1 LVIFLILVSMN
12 FIIRKE
18 ENYSCVKVVRDHLD
32 SFVSP
37 ELKAELVMLSNNGER
52 NIILDLSDCNYC
64 DSSGLSAILV
74 GNRLCEDSEGT
85 FVIFNLSQNVEKMIK
100 LAMLDSILVIASNL
114 EEAEKILID
123 KSRLE

>member
-1 LVIFLILVSMN
+1 MN

-18 ENYSCVKVVRDHLD
+18 ENYSCVKVVRDRLD
-32 SFVSP
+32 SFISP
-37 ELKAELVMLSNNGER
+37 ELKAELLVLSNNEEQ
-52 NIILDLSDCNYC
+52 NIILDFSDCSYC

-85 FVIFNLSQNVEKMIK
+85 FIICNLSQSVEKMIK
-100 LAMLDSILVIASNL
+100 LAMLDSILVIASDL

-123 KSRLE
+123 KSQL

>member
-1 LVIFLILVSMN
+1 MN

-18 ENYSCVKVVRDHLD
+18 ENYSCVKVVRERLD
-32 SFVSP
+32 SFISP
-37 ELKAELVMLSNNGER
+37 ELKAELVVLSNNEEQ
-52 NIILDLSDCNYC
+52 NIILDLSDCSYC

-85 FVIFNLSQNVEKMIK
+85 FIICNLSQSVEKMIK

-114 EEAEKILID
+114 EEAEKILSK
-123 KSRLE
+123 KS

>member
-1 LVIFLILVSMN
+1 MN

-18 ENYSCVKVVRDHLD
+18 DNYSCVKVVKDRLD
-32 SFVSP
+32 SFISP
-37 ELKAELVMLSNNGER
+37 DLKAELVMLSNKQER
-52 NIILDLSDCNYC
+52 NIILDLSDCSYC

-85 FVIFNLSQNVEKMIK
+85 FIICNLSTNVEKMIK

-114 EEAEKILID
+114 EEAEKILIS
-123 KSRLE
+123 K

>member
-1 LVIFLILVSMN
+1 MN

-18 ENYSCVKVVRDHLD
+18 DNYSCVKVVKDRLD
-32 SFVSP
+32 SFISP
-37 ELKAELVMLSNNGER
+37 DLKAELVMLSNNQER
-52 NIILDLSDCNYC
+52 NIILDLSDCSYC

-85 FVIFNLSQNVEKMIK
+85 FIICNLSTNVEKMIK

-114 EEAEKILID
+114 EEAEKMLIS
-123 KSRLE
+123 K